1 MKLLNFGS
9 LNIDYVYTVDHIIL
23 PGETESTGGM
33 SINSG
38 GKGLNQSIAL
48 AKAGVNVYHAGMI
61 GEEGQF
67 LADKCRENGVNTEYI
82 RTVPCR
88 SGHTIIQVDKNG
100 QNSILLFGG
109 ANRKITESFID
120 EVLDAFDKDDM
131 VLLQNEINMPETVIE
146 KAYKKGISIALNPS
160 PYNDGLNKCD
170 LGKVTYF
177 LLNEVE
183 GEQMTGENDPEKMLD
198 IISERYPKAK
208 TVLTLGSA
216 GVYYQ
221 DGSERCHQG
230 ICKVKAV
237 DTTAAGDTFT
247 GYFLAAATKG
257 YTPKEA
263 LRLASKASA
272 IAVTRHGAADSIP
285 ERDEVLSSELKPEE

>member
-1 MKLLNFGS
+1 MKVLNFGS
-9 LNIDYVYTVDHIIL
+9 LNIDYVYPVDHIIL

-33 SINSG
+33 NTNCG

-61 GEEGQF
+61 GEEGEF
-67 LADKCRENGVNTEYI
+67 LADKCKENGVNTDYI
-82 RTVPCR
+82 RKVPGR
-88 SGHTIIQVDKNG
+88 SGHTIIQVDKKG
-100 QNSILLFGG
+100 QNCILLFGG
-109 ANRKITESFID
+109 ANRQITESFID
-120 EVLDAFDKDDM
+120 EVLDSFDKDDM

-146 KAYKKGISIALNPS
+146 KAYKKGITIALNPS
-160 PYNDGLNKCD
+160 PFNDGLSKCD
-170 LGKVTYF
+170 LEKVTYF

-183 GEQMTGENDPEKMLD
+183 GEQMTGKKDPEKILD
-198 IISERYPKAK
+198 TIRNRYPKAK

-221 DGSERCHQG
+221 DSSERCHQG

-247 GYFLAAATKG
+247 GYFLAAVTEG
-257 YTPKEA
+257 LTPKEA

-285 ERDEVLSSELKPEE
+285 EKDEVLRSDLKPEE